1 MDVDGTKDDDSMSLD
16 IGYNNGTHNVSLE
29 HMKIDAPMVRKHSHL
44 HTYLPIG
51 HTHTYTHCD

>member
-29 HMKIDAPMVRKHSHL
+29 HMKIDAPMVRTHSH
-44 HTYLPIG
+44 TN
-51 HTHTYTHCD
+51 TN